1 MRLGIERRE
10 IVRYG
15 NRMVASGL
23 TSGTGGNL
31 SVRNTEEDMVAVSP
45 SGVPY
50 DLVTPEQVAV
60 VNFRGERVEGE
71 EKPSSEFRFH
81 LAIYEKRRD
90 VRAVVHTHSP
100 YATTMACL
108 HWEIPA
114 VHYMV
119 GVAGKRVP
127 VAPYATFGT
136 EELAE
141 NLVDTLAGYN
151 ATLLAN
157 HGLVAV
163 GRDLPAAFAVAE
175 EIEFVARIYYQ
186 TRCVGLPPIIP
197 ETEMERVL
205 EKFKSYGPSRKKKT

>member
-1 MRLGIERRE
+1 MQLGIERRE
-10 IVRYG
+10 IVRFG
-15 NRMVASGL
+15 KRMMESGL

-31 SVRNTEEDMVAVSP
+31 SVRNPEADLVAVSP
-45 SGVPY
+45 SGIPY
-50 DLVTPEQVAV
+50 DAVTPEQVAV
-60 VNFRGERVEGE
+60 VDLQGKKMEGE
-71 EKPSSEFRFH
+71 AKPSSEYRFH
-81 LAIYEKRRD
+81 LAIYDDRRD

-136 EELAE
+136 EELAH
-141 NLVDTLAGYN
+141 NLVDAMDGCN
-151 ATLLAN
+151 AVLLAN

-175 EIEFVARIYYQ
+175 EIEFVARIYFQ

-205 EKFKSYGPSRKKKT
+205 EKFKSYGPNRKSS

>member
-1 MRLGIERRE
+1 MQLGIERRE
-10 IVRYG
+10 IVRFG
-15 NRMVASGL
+15 KRMMESGL

-31 SVRNTEEDMVAVSP
+31 SVRNPEADLVAVSP
-45 SGVPY
+45 SGIPY
-50 DLVTPEQVAV
+50 DAVTPEQVAV
-60 VNFRGERVEGE
+60 VDLQGKKMEGE
-71 EKPSSEFRFH
+71 AKPSSEYRFH
-81 LAIYEKRRD
+81 LAIYDDRRD

-136 EELAE
+136 EELAH
-141 NLVDTLAGYN
+141 NLVDAMDGCN
-151 ATLLAN
+151 AVLLAN

-175 EIEFVARIYYQ
+175 EIEFVARIYFQ

-205 EKFKSYGPSRKKKT
+205 EKFKSYGPNRKNTP

>member
-1 MRLGIERRE
+1 MQLGIERRE
-10 IVRYG
+10 IVRFG
-15 NRMVASGL
+15 KRMMESGL

-31 SVRNTEEDMVAVSP
+31 SVRNPEADLVAVSP
-45 SGVPY
+45 SGIPY
-50 DLVTPEQVAV
+50 DAVTPEQVAV
-60 VNFRGERVEGE
+60 VDLQGKKLEGE
-71 EKPSSEFRFH
+71 AKPSSEYRFH
-81 LAIYEKRRD
+81 LAIYDDRRD

-127 VAPYATFGT
+127 VAPYATYGT
-136 EELAE
+136 AELAQ
-141 NLVDTLAGYN
+141 NLVDAMDGYN
-151 ATLLAN
+151 AVLLAN

-163 GRDLPAAFAVAE
+163 GRDLPTAFAVAE
-175 EIEFVARIYYQ
+175 EVEFVARIYFQ

-205 EKFKSYGPSRKKKT
+205 EKFKSYGPNRKNTP

>member
-31 SVRNTEEDMVAVSP
+31 SVRNIEEDMVAVSP
-45 SGVPY
+45 SGIPY

-60 VNFRGERVEGE
+60 VNFQGERVEGE

-81 LAIYEKRRD
+81 LSIYEKRRD

-141 NLVDTLAGYN
+141 NLVDTLASYN
-151 ATLLAN
+151 AVLLAN

-163 GRDLPAAFAVAE
+163 GPELPTAFAVAE
-175 EIEFVARIYYQ
+175 EIEFVARIYHQ

-205 EKFKSYGPSRKKKT
+205 EKFKSYGPNRKKTT